1 MKNPCNDRSID
12 RFFGTYQKPDFKQ
25 TKNKTDIKR
34 RFTTMTLQ
42 KDCFAYR
49 VGRCAIMTET
59 ICRYGTCSFFKTKEQ
74 DRKDRLRY
82 GDAQAKKST
91 AAQN

>member
-1 MKNPCNDRSID
+1 MSNSCNDRSID
-12 RFFGTYQKPDFKQ
+12 SFFGTYQKPSFKR

-34 RFTTMTLQ
+34 RIYTMTLQ

-49 VGRCAIMTET
+49 VGRCSIMTET
-59 ICRYGTCSFFKTKEQ
+59 ICRYGTCSFFKTKDQ

-82 GDAQAKKST
+82 GDTPTKKGST
-91 AAQN
+91 AQS

>member
-12 RFFGTYQKPDFKQ
+12 RFFGTYQKPSFKR
-25 TKNKTDIKR
+25 TKNKTDNKR
-34 RFTTMTLQ
+34 RFYTMTLQ

-49 VGRCAIMTET
+49 VGRCSIMTET
-59 ICRYGTCSFFKTKEQ
+59 ICRFGTCSFYKTKEQ

-82 GDAQAKKST
+82 GDTGKKST
-91 AAQN
+91 STQS